1 MNAGFAAKEESA
13 YRLTEQGKK
22 WVVPEYI
29 MANQS
34 DKLGSKEHKRLMAK
48 TIEKLHE
55 ENMLV
60 ATSSAKHSPDL
71 ISFPVSKAKRYLWDI
86 AGAMGYKIQ
95 TSARKEAIE
104 MNEAKTGL
112 PITWITED
120 EAVLEEIKRL
130 TAQRDSYI
138 PL

>member
-1 MNAGFAAKEESA
+1 MNAGFAAKEEST
-13 YRLTEQGKK
+13 YRLTEQGKR

-34 DKLGSKEHKRLMAK
+34 DKLGSEEHKRLIAK

-60 ATSSAKHSPDL
+60 VTSSAKHSPDL
-71 ISFPVSKAKRYLWDI
+71 ISFSVSKAKRYFWDVT
-86 AGAMGYKIQ
+86 GAMGYEIQ

-112 PITWITED
+112 PITWVARD
-120 EAVLEEIKRL
+120 EEVLENIKRL
-130 TAQRDSYI
+130 TNQMGKYLLI
-138 PL
+138 